1 MRPVLRNVKSVP
13 RLATI
18 RSRII
23 GKDILLRLLKITVAF
38 FLLLLA
44 GLSML
49 AEISSI
55 NTDSG
60 ASWHQHVAKTLFI
73 SLCVCSAYLL
83 LRRPIDP
90 VAEVYCP
97 RCTALGEH
105 AAAPEYG
112 TSVSPMA
119 WHLGGF
125 LLSIFYSG
133 GKQRRFRCRECGE
146 LFYSHTAVS
155 RGYRLLFLLF
165 VAIIVNYIWS
175 DLSEVFGE

>member
-13 RLATI
+13 LLATI

-38 FLLLLA
+38 FL
-44 GLSML
+44 
-49 AEISSI
+49 
-55 NTDSG
+55 
-60 ASWHQHVAKTLFI
+60 
-73 SLCVCSAYLL
+73 
-83 LRRPIDP
+83 
-90 VAEVYCP
+90 
-97 RCTALGEH
+97 
-105 AAAPEYG
+105 
-112 TSVSPMA
+112 

>member
-1 MRPVLRNVKSVP
+1 MRLVLRNVKSVP
-13 RLATI
+13 LLATI
-18 RSRII
+18 RSRIL
-23 GKDILLRLLKITVAF
+23 GKDILLRFLKITVAS
-38 FLLLLA
+38 FLLFLA

-55 NTDSG
+55 NIDSG
-60 ASWHQHVAKTLFI
+60 STWHQHVAKMLFI

-83 LRRPIDP
+83 LRRPVDP

-97 RCTALGEH
+97 RCTAFGGH
-105 AAAPEYG
+105 ATAPEYG
-112 TSVSPMA
+112 TSVSPIA

-133 GKQRRFRCRECGE
+133 GKQQQFRCRECSE
-146 LFYSHTAVS
+146 LFSSHTAVS

-175 DLSEVFGE
+175 DLSEIFAE

>member
-1 MRPVLRNVKSVP
+1 MRPVLRNVKSTP
-13 RLATI
+13 LLATI
-18 RSRII
+18 RSRMM
-23 GKDILLRLLKITVAF
+23 GKDILLRLIKITIAC

-49 AEISSI
+49 AEISFV

-60 ASWHQHVAKTLFI
+60 STWHQHVARMLFI
-73 SLCVCSAYLL
+73 SLCVCSSYLL
-83 LRRPIDP
+83 LRRPIDA

-97 RCTALGEH
+97 RCTALGGH
-105 AAAPEYG
+105 ATAPDYG
-112 TSVSPMA
+112 TSVSPTA
-119 WHLGGF
+119 WHFGGF

-133 GKQRRFRCRECGE
+133 SKQQRFRCRECGE

-165 VAIIVNYIWS
+165 TAIILNYIWS
-175 DLSEVFGE
+175 DLSELFGE

>member
-13 RLATI
+13 LLATI
-18 RSRII
+18 RSRIM
-23 GKDILLRLLKITVAF
+23 GKDILLRFLKIAVAF
-38 FLLLLA
+38 FLLLFA

-55 NTDSG
+55 NADSG
-60 ASWHQHVAKTLFI
+60 STWHQHVARIVFI
-73 SLCVCSAYLL
+73 SLCVCSGYLL

-90 VAEVYCP
+90 VAEIYCP
-97 RCTALGEH
+97 RCTALGGH
-105 AAAPEYG
+105 ATAPDYG

-125 LLSIFYSG
+125 LLSIVYSG
-133 GKQRRFRCRECGE
+133 SKQQRFRCRECGE

-165 VAIIVNYIWS
+165 AAIIVNYIWS
-175 DLSEVFGE
+175 DLSELFGE